1 MKESQKLIGEDIVD
15 GKRERL
21 NMMNEVKLEDD
32 EFQVDDEK

>member
-1 MKESQKLIGEDIVD
+1 MKESQKLICEDIVD